1 VSSVRVLLIGER
13 VVASCAITPVRPNL
27 QKFVPSFHLFFCL
40 LCVLLTFPHDFL
52 FSPFLQC
59 RTSPPFS
66 CRISDPSSHFR
77 TSVPWDR
84 YGVRPLNCAFSRA
97 RAGILVHIFPLHGIS
112 NGNENSLNYG
122 YKMECTI
129 NDPRLGTACP
139 LHLPP
144 CVSSRPSHGIVGL
157 DSFRHNVPASRA
169 PQ

>member
-1 VSSVRVLLIGER
+1 MAKLCPSDLTYKNSYPLPFFSFSLL
-13 VVASCAITPVRPNL
+13 VASRFTIP
-27 QKFVPSFHLFFCL
+27 
-40 LCVLLTFPHDFL
+40 
-52 FSPFLQC
+52 FSPLLPVQ
-59 RTSPPFS
+59 TSPPPSPPHS
-66 CRISDPSSHFR
+66 CVVSRIR
-77 TSVPWDR
+77 VLISVTPVPCCCC
-84 YGVRPLNCAFSRA
+84 GVRPLICAFSRA